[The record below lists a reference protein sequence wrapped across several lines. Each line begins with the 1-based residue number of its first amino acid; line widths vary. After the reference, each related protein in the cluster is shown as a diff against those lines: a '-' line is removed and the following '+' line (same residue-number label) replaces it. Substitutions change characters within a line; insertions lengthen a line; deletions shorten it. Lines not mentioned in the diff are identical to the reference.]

1 MQLIEGYSTC
11 IILPNSTPSPTKPGE
26 IFYADV
32 MRCNR
37 QKIIVTRDVHS
48 SFTCA
53 SILTDETGNSLRN
66 GLLITLSNIRA
77 PTCSTQ
83 VDNAPGF
90 TSLLDDP
97 ILTKHGI
104 MMDFGRVKNK
114 NANAVI
120 DKGIQELERE
130 MIQVD
135 PNGGPLTAVQLQ
147 LVVET
152 LNTRIRN
159 RGLSAKEILFQRNQY
174 TNDQITLNDTEL
186 AAQQRHICEH
196 NHDASA
202 VSKSRGKPP
211 STQSNFHVG
220 DLVFIKDEG
229 HKNKARERYIIT
241 KIDDKYVFLQKLT
254 HKFMSRIYKIPLV
267 HIYPTFHKSQ
277 SRHYHDWDNRSPSTV
292 MTLMQIMKHMMLK
305 QRNPSNH
312 LKTSRMRRR

>member
-1 MQLIEGYSTC
+1 
-11 IILPNSTPSPTKPGE
+11 
-26 IFYADV
+26 
-32 MRCNR
+32 MRRNR

-48 SFTCA
+48 SFTGA

-66 GLLITLSNIRA
+66 GHLITLSNIRA

-104 MMDFGRVKNK
+104 NIDFGRVKNK

-130 MIQVD
+130 MLQVD

-159 RGLSAKEILFQRNQY
+159 RGFV
-174 TNDQITLNDTEL
+174 
-186 AAQQRHICEH
+186 C
-196 NHDASA
+196 
-202 VSKSRGKPP
+202 
-211 STQSNFHVG
+211 
-220 DLVFIKDEG
+220 
-229 HKNKARERYIIT
+229 
-241 KIDDKYVFLQKLT
+241 
-254 HKFMSRIYKIPLV
+254 
-267 HIYPTFHKSQ
+267 
-277 SRHYHDWDNRSPSTV
+277 
-292 MTLMQIMKHMMLK
+292 
-305 QRNPSNH
+305 
-312 LKTSRMRRR
+312 

>member
-32 MRCNR
+32 MRRNR

-130 MIQVD
+130 MLQVD

-159 RGLSAKEILFQRNQY
+159 RGLSAKEILYQRNQY